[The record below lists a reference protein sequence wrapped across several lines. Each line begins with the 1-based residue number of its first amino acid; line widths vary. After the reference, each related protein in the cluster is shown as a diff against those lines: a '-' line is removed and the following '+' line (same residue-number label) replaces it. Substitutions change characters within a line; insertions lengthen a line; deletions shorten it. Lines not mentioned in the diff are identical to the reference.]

1 MSVSEAIS
9 PAAITALPASTQASL
24 PITSETSAP
33 RAVREG
39 SPAAKQAYATA
50 QGFEEMLLQQLS
62 QSLAKSSGLGGEGS
76 AGGSGG
82 AGEEE
87 GGASEAGGGELEAL
101 LPQTLTEGVMRAG
114 GIGLAAQ
121 LMNTLDPTASGQAP
135 SGAPVTAAATPG
147 AATNASQ
154 PVSPSGGSA
163 AAAPASSSAASG
175 GTSA

>member
-1 MSVSEAIS
+1 LDSYERLLWWLFAGSAG
-9 PAAITALPASTQASL
+9 AKTRALVLFSL
-24 PITSETSAP
+24 KEQPKNA
-33 RAVREG
+33 
-39 SPAAKQAYATA
+39 
-50 QGFEEMLLQQLS
+50 QQLS
-62 QSLAKSSGLGGEGS
+62 QSLAQSSGLGGEGS